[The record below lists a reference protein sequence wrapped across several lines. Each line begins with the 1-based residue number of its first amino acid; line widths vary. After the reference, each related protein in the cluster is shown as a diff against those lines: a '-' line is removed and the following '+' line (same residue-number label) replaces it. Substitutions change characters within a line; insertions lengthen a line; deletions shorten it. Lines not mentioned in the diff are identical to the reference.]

1 MRHALVPVH
10 LIHSARAAAATYA
23 RYDDGPESDE
33 SSVRPSRR
41 ARRPRRFAARTRRTH
56 PYPHPAGLAAR
67 ECREYQEPDDPP
79 RWNDDRRARVAR
91 WSPSP
96 G

>member
-23 RYDDGPESDE
+23 RYDDGPGSDE
-33 SSVRPSRR
+33 TSVRPSRR

-56 PYPHPAGLAAR
+56 P
-67 ECREYQEPDDPP
+67 
-79 RWNDDRRARVAR
+79 
-91 WSPSP
+91 
-96 G
+96 